1 MSALKNAWSETH
13 PIAKTGIVVLGT
25 FLGIYIGFKLI
36 KGVGNIVERFVDR
49 KEGGQALEALVAL
62 SLQGINPT
70 LSDADVESM
79 VGGLRSELESLFP
92 ADTILLS
99 IMSRIKNKA
108 DLEKLRYRWGTQNV
122 DGEILSL
129 TEALADGLSY
139 DGKQQL
145 NSQLFLAGI
154 DPIL

>member
-1 MSALKNAWSETH
+1 MSEIKNAWSETH
-13 PIAKTGIVVLGT
+13 PMAKTGIVILGT
-25 FLGIYIGFKLI
+25 FLGLYIGFKLI
-36 KGVGNIVERFVDR
+36 KGIANTVERFVDR

-70 LSDADVESM
+70 LTDSDVESM
-79 VGGLRSELESLFP
+79 VAGLKSEMETYFP

-122 DGEILSL
+122 DGDILSL
-129 TEALADGLSY
+129 TEALLEYLSY

-145 NSQLFLAGI
+145 NSQFFLAGI
-154 DPIL
+154 DPIF